1 MDTPNI
7 SDAEFKLCLIVW
19 EKEPVSGSTL
29 ATMCSDS
36 FGWART
42 TTHTFIRRLVDR
54 GVLKNDK
61 GTVTSLVSKEA
72 AQDAALS
79 EIIKSRFQNSE
90 QELLSVLGRRKVGCS
105 IIKRKGQNMDTYMEF
120 ILKTAFARVKVSD
133 SARER
138 IKQEVLSRVSMDSG
152 KEADADTNTEFQSC
166 EKSHTDKVID

>member
-1 MDTPNI
+1 MVTPNI

-19 EKEPVSGSTL
+19 EKEPVSSSTL

-72 AQDAALS
+72 AQDAVLS
-79 EIIKSRFQNSE
+79 EIICRRFDNSI
-90 QELLSVLGRRKVGCS
+90 QSLLLSL
-105 IIKRKGQNMDTYMEF
+105 D
-120 ILKTAFARVKVSD
+120 
-133 SARER
+133 R
-138 IKQEVLSRVSMDSG
+138 IKTGSQKNGNNR
-152 KEADADTNTEFQSC
+152 
-166 EKSHTDKVID
+166 

>member
-19 EKEPVSGSTL
+19 EKEPVSSSTL
-29 ATMCSDS
+29 ATICAGS

-54 GVLKNDK
+54 GVLKNEK

-79 EIIKSRFQNSE
+79 DFIERRFDNSI
-90 QELLSVLGRRKVGCS
+90 QEL
-105 IIKRKGQNMDTYMEF
+105 I
-120 ILKTAFARVKVSD
+120 
-133 SARER
+133 SALER
-138 IKQEVLSRVSMDSG
+138 LDLLDR
-152 KEADADTNTEFQSC
+152 
-166 EKSHTDKVID
+166 

>member
-19 EKEPVSGSTL
+19 EKEPISSSTL
-29 ATMCSDS
+29 VTMCANS

-42 TTHTFIRRLVDR
+42 TTYTFIRRLVDR

-79 EIIKSRFQNSE
+79 EIIETRFDSSI
-90 QELLSVLGRRKVGCS
+90 QELLSALYRLNS
-105 IIKRKGQNMDTYMEF
+105 EIK
-120 ILKTAFARVKVSD
+120 L
-133 SARER
+133 
-138 IKQEVLSRVSMDSG
+138 
-152 KEADADTNTEFQSC
+152 
-166 EKSHTDKVID
+166 